1 MTAEINEF
9 MDEFGQVDRNAWRH
23 NICGRLLQ
31 DAADGYNGFTTQD
44 LCMVYFGY
52 VDLEKMWWVGD
63 QMQAVRNMMEHRP
76 IPAFLVNHHRRW
88 YLVPAEDRARAR
100 GFVKDRV
107 ERFARSGERLE
118 RYSRIAQQTYGL
130 PAGDPLLKAIDGMRP
145 ALEEIRHT
153 LELPEPQE
161 GEDS

>member
-9 MDEFGQVDRNAWRH
+9 MDEFGHVDRNAWRH
-23 NICGRLLQ
+23 DICGRLLQ

-44 LCMVYFGY
+44 LCMTYFGY
-52 VDLEKMWWVGD
+52 VDLEKMLWVGD

-76 IPAFLVNHHRRW
+76 IPAFLVNHRQRW
-88 YLVPAEDRARAR
+88 YLVPAEDQARAR
-100 GFVKDRV
+100 GFVVDRAN
-107 ERFARSGERLE
+107 RFVRSSDRLG

-130 PAGDPLLKAIDGMRP
+130 PAGDPLLIAIDGMKP
-145 ALEEIRHT
+145 ALEEIRQT